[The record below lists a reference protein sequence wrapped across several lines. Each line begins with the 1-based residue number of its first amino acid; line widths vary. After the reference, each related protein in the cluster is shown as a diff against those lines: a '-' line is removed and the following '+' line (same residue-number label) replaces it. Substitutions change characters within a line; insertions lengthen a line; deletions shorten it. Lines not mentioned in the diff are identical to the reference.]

1 MEVHF
6 YVKKKIQ
13 HKVLA
18 RVQSISVIL
27 DMREHGM
34 SYNDTVRKY
43 WGVKTCAECS
53 NRRSQVKD

>member
-18 RVQSISVIL
+18 GVQSISVIL

-43 WGVKTCAECS
+43 CGLNVK
-53 NRRSQVKD
+53 

>member
-6 YVKKKIQ
+6 YVKKKEFNTKCSPEF
-13 HKVLA
+13 KV
-18 RVQSISVIL
+18 SVIL

-43 WGVKTCAECS
+43 CGVKTCAECS

>member
-6 YVKKKIQ
+6 YVKKKEFNTKYSPEF
-13 HKVLA
+13 KV
-18 RVQSISVIL
+18 SVIL

-43 WGVKTCAECS
+43 CGLNVK
-53 NRRSQVKD
+53 